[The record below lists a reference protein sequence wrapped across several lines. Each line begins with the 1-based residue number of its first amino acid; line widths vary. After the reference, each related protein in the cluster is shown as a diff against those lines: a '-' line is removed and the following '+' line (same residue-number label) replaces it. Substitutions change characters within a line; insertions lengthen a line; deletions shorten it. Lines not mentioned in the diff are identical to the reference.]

1 MGLLQTTLDRVLR
14 TFCVALFATM
24 VLLVAWQ
31 VITRLVLNHPSAWSE
46 EAAKYVFVWLG
57 LMGVAYVIGEKDDVA
72 IDFLVR
78 KLPAAV
84 AKSVE
89 LLVHLVILFFAGWV
103 MIWGGSSSSRL
114 AWDQS
119 IPSLPLHQGW
129 VYLAV
134 PISGALISLYTII
147 HIVQLLTGSGRPQS
161 DTAPDGLDLPPEES
175 V

>member
-1 MGLLQTTLDRVLR
+1 MRLLQKALDRVLQ
-14 TFCVALFATM
+14 TFCVVLFAAM
-24 VLLVAWQ
+24 VLLVSWQ
-31 VITRLVLNHPSAWSE
+31 VFTRLVLQHPSAWSE

-78 KLPAAV
+78 KLPAAF

-89 LLVHLVILFFAGWV
+89 LLVHLVILFFAAWV
-103 MIWGGSSSSRL
+103 MIWGGSSSSQL
-114 AWDQS
+114 AWDQT

-134 PISGALISLYTII
+134 PISGTLIALYTII
-147 HIVQLLTGSGRPQS
+147 HIVQLITGSTPAHPA
-161 DTAPDGLDLPPEES
+161 DVDGLTLPPEES
-175 V
+175 I